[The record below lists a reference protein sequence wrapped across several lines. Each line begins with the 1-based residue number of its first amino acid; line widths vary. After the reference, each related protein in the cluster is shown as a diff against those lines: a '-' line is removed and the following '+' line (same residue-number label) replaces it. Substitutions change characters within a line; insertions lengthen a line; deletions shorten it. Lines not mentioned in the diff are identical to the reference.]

1 MSDRA
6 PDAAVEAAATAA
18 PQIEATELIAIL
30 DAIWPVVLEVA
41 RESDGAS

>member
-18 PQIEATELIAIL
+18 PQVEATELIAIL
-30 DAIWPVVLEVA
+30 DAVWPVALEVA
-41 RESDGAS
+41 RETEAS